1 MKNHNVPKIL
11 KPFFLLVI
19 IISMVTTTIPIH
31 VTAATDCAHCGGTG
45 DCSTCSGL
53 GDCRSCFG
61 SKEDICTRCF
71 NGRCLN
77 CGGEGVIKSYSSG
90 KIKERKCSYCNN
102 GKCRTCSGSGRI
114 SCSTCS
120 GTGDCR
126 TCSGDTECRYYD
138 GYGVNYNT
146 SSSNTSS
153 SNTGSSNTSN
163 NTTNSKPNSQYLYI
177 DCTELTLTVGESYT
191 FTVRGRT
198 NDGKA
203 YAVFD
208 ETFFKEA
215 EDGSFTYAAL
225 KAGNST
231 IEFRSTDDTVS
242 VSCKVTITENKQ
254 KTQSNSQY
262 LEIDCTELTLTVGK
276 SYTFTVSG
284 HTNDGIAYAIFD
296 ETFFT
301 EAKDGSFTYTALKA
315 GTSIIE
321 FRSTDDTVSVSCK
334 VTVKEKKQNT
344 QANSQYL
351 ELDCTELT
359 LTVGE
364 TYTFNVTGKTN
375 DGIIQTV
382 YDTTFFKKEANR
394 NFTYT
399 ALKAGTTTI
408 EFRSEDNSVSV
419 SCEVTIKEK
428 KQNTQANSQYLEL
441 DCTELTLTVGE
452 TYTFNVT
459 GKTNGNTI
467 QTVYDTTFFK
477 KETNR
482 NFTYTA
488 LKAGTSIIEFRSTD
502 DTVSVSCKVTV
513 KEKKQNTQANSQY
526 LELDCTELTLTVGE
540 TYTFN
545 VTGKTNDGI
554 IQTVYDTTF
563 FKKEANRNFT
573 YTALKAG
580 TTTIEFRSED
590 NTVSVSC
597 KVTIKEAKNTLMVT
611 VDGTEEIFYLKSAEV
626 VGKKIHVRYECYN
639 PRGEEKYDLR
649 LQFNNN
655 MEVGTYK
662 IPDSAITPT
671 VIVYFDKA
679 NVTDSYC
686 SYQKYN
692 VRYPA
697 KTKYTTIFTIED
709 MNEDWTTYT
718 GTLETTL
725 ANRSNTVTLTLGKF
739 NFTLGEQHD
748 MTK

>member
-408 EFRSEDNSVSV
+408 EFRSEDN
-419 SCEVTIKEK
+419 
-428 KQNTQANSQYLEL
+428 
-441 DCTELTLTVGE
+441 
-452 TYTFNVT
+452 
-459 GKTNGNTI
+459 
-467 QTVYDTTFFK
+467 
-477 KETNR
+477 
-482 NFTYTA
+482 
-488 LKAGTSIIEFRSTD
+488 
-502 DTVSVSCKVTV
+502 
-513 KEKKQNTQANSQY
+513 
-526 LELDCTELTLTVGE
+526 
-540 TYTFN
+540 
-545 VTGKTNDGI
+545 
-554 IQTVYDTTF
+554 
-563 FKKEANRNFT
+563 
-573 YTALKAG
+573 
-580 TTTIEFRSED
+580 
-590 NTVSVSC
+590 TVSVSC